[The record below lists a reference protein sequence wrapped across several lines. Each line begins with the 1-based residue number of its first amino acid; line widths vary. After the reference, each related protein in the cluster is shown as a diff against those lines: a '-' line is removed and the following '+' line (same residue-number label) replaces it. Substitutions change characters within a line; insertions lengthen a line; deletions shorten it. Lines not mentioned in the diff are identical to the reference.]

1 MNNYKLLSNADLRSV
16 IKNIKFR
23 KVNNEFQAKLSK
35 GIKKIKNSK
44 KVFINADK
52 SRNTYEMTKE
62 KL

>member
-1 MNNYKLLSNADLRSV
+1 MNNYKLVSNADLRSV
-16 IKNIKFR
+16 MKNIKFR

>member
-1 MNNYKLLSNADLRSV
+1 MNNYKLVSNADLRSV

-23 KVNNEFQAKLSK
+23 KVNSEFQAKLSK